1 MTTFFP
7 HIARIPP
14 IIRIVAVASVAIGSL
29 EQRVSVQPEPVAPQ
43 PEIHIPNLQERL
55 TALVPDDPMPYF
67 LLAEEVA
74 DEADTPSEQRLARQ
88 LYVVAYEIERE
99 RNQGRSLGA
108 SICLGLRQIERVEDT
123 RAWLSALA
131 GALDPRYASRD
142 WSVSDDKDEDRAAAL
157 KTATMLGLARSG
169 DGTRALT
176 LRDDPEVAEMLKRF
190 GSLLGPGGMTRLDAM
205 MRAWPCPECHN
216 TRAVSRPGR
225 GGKTRLCNTCLGN
238 PGDAISRAELLTHL
252 RFESRLLNGVRR
264 SWSAQA
270 VMDEAAP
277 LLDPEPDALA
287 PQLSV
292 RYRIDPSQR
301 YWRDGVWVDAP

>member
-1 MTTFFP
+1 MK
-7 HIARIPP
+7 HIFASCSGLLSSL
-14 IIRIVAVASVAIGSL
+14 AVGVLLGLGA
-29 EQRVSVQPEPVAPQ
+29 SVQPVSQPVPQ
-43 PEIHIPNLQERL
+43 PDEVHVPDLAERL
-55 TALVPDDPMPYF
+55 TALVPNDPMPYF

-74 DEADTPSEQRLARQ
+74 DEADTPGETRLARQ

-99 RNQGRSLGA
+99 RNEGRTIGA
-108 SICLGLRQIERVEDT
+108 SICLGLRQIERVEET

-142 WSVSDDKDEDRAAAL
+142 WSVSSDNNEDREAAL
-157 KTATMLGLARSG
+157 KAATMLGLVRSG
-169 DGTRALT
+169 EGTRALI
-176 LRDDPEVAEMLKRF
+176 LRDDPDVAEMLKRY
-190 GSLLGPGGMTRLDAM
+190 GSLLGPGGMTRIETQ

-216 TRAVSRPGR
+216 ARSVTRPGR
-225 GGKTRLCNTCLGN
+225 GGATTLCNTCLGN

-292 RYRIDPSQR
+292 RYRIDPSRR
-301 YWRDGVWVDAP
+301 YWRDGLWVDAP